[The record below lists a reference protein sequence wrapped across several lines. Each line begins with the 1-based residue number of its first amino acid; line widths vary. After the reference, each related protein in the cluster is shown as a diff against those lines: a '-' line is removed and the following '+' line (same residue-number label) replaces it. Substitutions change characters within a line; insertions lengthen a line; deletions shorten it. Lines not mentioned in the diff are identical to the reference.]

1 MSNFFVKLIKNPF
14 VINLLLV
21 IVVSCGVVYGVLAWL
36 DSYTRHNQAV
46 VVPDVKGMKL
56 EDAAEFF
63 GNNKL
68 RYNVIDSVFSKDVK
82 PGAIV
87 ELGPM
92 AGSKVKEGR
101 IVFVTVNA
109 LTSQMATIPEV
120 EDLSFRQAY
129 AILRARGFEKIEI
142 EYVPGDFKDLA
153 LGVELHGRVLQKG
166 EHVPLTAP
174 LVLKVS
180 SGDAEM
186 PVDSLGLPDDS
197 VPVESLDSEEENWF

>member
-68 RYNVIDSVFSKDVK
+68 RYNVIDSVFSKDVA
-82 PGAIV
+82 PAPRGV
-87 ELGPM
+87 GSRCR
-92 AGSKVKEGR
+92 SKVKEGR
-101 IVFVTVNA
+101 IVFCY
-109 LTSQMATIPEV
+109 
-120 EDLSFRQAY
+120 D
-129 AILRARGFEKIEI
+129 
-142 EYVPGDFKDLA
+142 
-153 LGVELHGRVLQKG
+153 
-166 EHVPLTAP
+166 
-174 LVLKVS
+174 
-180 SGDAEM
+180 
-186 PVDSLGLPDDS
+186 
-197 VPVESLDSEEENWF
+197 

>member
-68 RYNVIDSVFSKDVK
+68 RYNVIDSVFSKDVA
-82 PGAIV
+82 PGSIV
-87 ELGPM
+87 ELVPG
-92 AGSKVKEGR
+92 
-101 IVFVTVNA
+101 NA
-109 LTSQMATIPEV
+109 LTSQMAVIPEV

-129 AILRARGFEKIEI
+129 ALLRARGFSSVEI
-142 EYVPGDFKDLA
+142 EYVPGDYKDLA
-153 LGVELHGRVLQKG
+153 MGVELNGRTLLKG
-166 EHVPLTAP
+166 EHVPLTAH

-180 SGDAEM
+180 SGDPNM
-186 PVDSLGLPDDS
+186 LPDSLALDS
-197 VPVESLDSEEENWF
+197 IPVEPLDSDIENWF

>member
-68 RYNVIDSVFSKDVK
+68 RYNVIDSDSRK
-82 PGAIV
+82 
-87 ELGPM
+87 M
-92 AGSKVKEGR
+92 W
-101 IVFVTVNA
+101 
-109 LTSQMATIPEV
+109 
-120 EDLSFRQAY
+120 
-129 AILRARGFEKIEI
+129 LRAPSWSWF
-142 EYVPGDFKDLA
+142 P
-153 LGVELHGRVLQKG
+153 
-166 EHVPLTAP
+166 
-174 LVLKVS
+174 VS
-180 SGDAEM
+180 DRR
-186 PVDSLGLPDDS
+186 
-197 VPVESLDSEEENWF
+197 